1 MTQSNRIEIAN
12 RRPPAQAE
20 FAPPFAMPFLGLAPF
35 LRMSVN
41 GIDFL
46 PMGKEMLANAT
57 KDAGDANL
65 WMNLGIVMMCLG
77 QRETGL
83 AIQAQALKLKRVF
96 HLAAAEQPAKLRLL
110 MLMAPGD
117 IAANTPIECLLENS
131 DIDLIFYYISAENL
145 FAVPVPEHDVA
156 MVAVCECDENRQLL
170 LKLEHALAAWP
181 TPIINIPQYIAATD
195 RNAASMLLQ
204 NVPGLLIPPTLRT
217 TRETLLSVANAGARL
232 ADLFENCDFPV
243 ILRPVGSH
251 AGRDLEKITCAE
263 DVIAYL
269 ARVDGEQFF
278 ISRFIDYSGGDGMF
292 RKFRVALIDG
302 VPFACHMAISSKW
315 MIHYLNAGMYDDPR
329 KRAEEARFMTHFD
342 EFALRHRGA
351 LAAIHRR
358 TNLDYVC
365 IDCAETRDGELLI
378 FEIDHCM
385 IVHAMDPEHL
395 FPFKQTT
402 MRKAG
407 TAFREFLLR
416 LSAGDKR
423 RLAA

>member
-1 MTQSNRIEIAN
+1 M
-12 RRPPAQAE
+12 
-20 FAPPFAMPFLGLAPF
+20 
-35 LRMSVN
+35 
-41 GIDFL
+41 
-46 PMGKEMLANAT
+46 
-57 KDAGDANL
+57 
-65 WMNLGIVMMCLG
+65 
-77 QRETGL
+77 
-83 AIQAQALKLKRVF
+83 
-96 HLAAAEQPAKLRLL
+96 
-110 MLMAPGD
+110 
-117 IAANTPIECLLENS
+117 
-131 DIDLIFYYISAENL
+131 
-145 FAVPVPEHDVA
+145 
-156 MVAVCECDENRQLL
+156 
-170 LKLEHALAAWP
+170 
-181 TPIINIPQYIAATD
+181 PQYIAATD

-217 TRETLLSVANAGARL
+217 TRQTLLSVANAGTRL
-232 ADLFENCDFPV
+232 ADLFEDCDFPV

-251 AGRDLEKITCAE
+251 AGRDLEKLTCAE
-263 DVIAYL
+263 DVVAYL

-278 ISRFIDYSGGDGMF
+278 ISRFIDYSGSEGMF

-302 VPFACHMAISSKW
+302 APFACHMAISSKW
-315 MIHYLNAGMYDDPR
+315 MVHYLNAGMYEDAR

-342 EFALRHRGA
+342 EFALRHRVA

-365 IDCAETRDGELLI
+365 IDCAETSDGELLI